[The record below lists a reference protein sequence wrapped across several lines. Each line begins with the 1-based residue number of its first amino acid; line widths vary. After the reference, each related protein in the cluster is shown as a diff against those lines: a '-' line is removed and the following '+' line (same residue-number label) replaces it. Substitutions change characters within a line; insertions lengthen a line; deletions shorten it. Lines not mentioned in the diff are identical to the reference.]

1 MKFAAILFLACAVVL
16 GPVAWTLDAC
26 ADEDFDGEAAAA
38 LYADGHPN
46 FFESEAKPAPVM
58 HCVRH
63 DPFGPALQEP
73 PLEMTGSNKPAPA
86 AASRHASGPA
96 CFDNTAGLDA
106 LFKRPLLSV
115 HTAPYLFLSVLRI

>member
-1 MKFAAILFLACAVVL
+1 MKLAAILFLACTVVL
-16 GPVAWTLDAC
+16 GPVAWALDAC
-26 ADEDFDGEAAAA
+26 ADEDFYGEGATT

-58 HCVRH
+58 RCVRH
-63 DPFGPALQEP
+63 DPFGPALEEP

-96 CFDNTAGLDA
+96 CFHNAAGLDA
-106 LFKRPLLSV
+106 LFKKPLPPV